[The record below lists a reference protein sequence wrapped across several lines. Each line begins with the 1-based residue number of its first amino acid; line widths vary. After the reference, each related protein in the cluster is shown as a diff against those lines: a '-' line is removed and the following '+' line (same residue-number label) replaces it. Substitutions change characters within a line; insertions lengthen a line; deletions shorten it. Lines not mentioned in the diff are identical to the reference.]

1 MQVTRPMERAIFG
14 ENEETIGAT
23 TAEKLEGTS
32 DGVVTDPPLFLL
44 HTSPLFT
51 LFLHPYFTHFLP
63 HYSRFAPLNPVTCKH
78 YSAKRKMTVRCKSW
92 RRPKKCWSSRS
103 PKSGWGDAFPHGY
116 RVIAPMERTWSKDRM
131 SVAVCLFSTVLQFS
145 AMAFAASVRLFSGP
159 NQQRTFPSFIT

>member
-1 MQVTRPMERAIFG
+1 MQVTRPMERAIFR

-32 DGVVTDPPLFLL
+32 DGVVTDPPF
-44 HTSPLFT
+44 PP
-51 LFLHPYFTHFLP
+51 PYFPSFYVIPAAVFHSFPSSLL
-63 HYSRFAPLNPVTCKH
+63 SFAPLNPVTCKH

-159 NQQRTFPSFIT
+159 NQHRTNFPSFIT

>member
-1 MQVTRPMERAIFG
+1 MQVTRPMERAIFR

-63 HYSRFAPLNPVTCKH
+63 HYSRFVPLNPVT
-78 YSAKRKMTVRCKSW
+78 
-92 RRPKKCWSSRS
+92 
-103 PKSGWGDAFPHGY
+103 
-116 RVIAPMERTWSKDRM
+116 
-131 SVAVCLFSTVLQFS
+131 
-145 AMAFAASVRLFSGP
+145 
-159 NQQRTFPSFIT
+159 